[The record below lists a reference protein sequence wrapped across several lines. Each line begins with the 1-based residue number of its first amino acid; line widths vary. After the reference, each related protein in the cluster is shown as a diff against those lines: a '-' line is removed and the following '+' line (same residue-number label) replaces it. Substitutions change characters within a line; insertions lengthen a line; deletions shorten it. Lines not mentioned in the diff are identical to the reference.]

1 MGKSMLVGAVLAVVL
16 VAVLGVGAYFYLRGP
31 VAASVA
37 LQQER
42 VVLVFE
48 SPAEDGATIAAL
60 ISIVADGKM
69 RDASPDT
76 QVTIPG
82 TTATR
87 LSDAYVFGGGGA
99 VARAL
104 GAPDAGGPTAFVAV
118 PAVTWRAAVDATR
131 GVTVSVP
138 EKLTVFDGNQ
148 LVTIPSGQQKLSAAQ
163 ITALLNAQSY
173 LTTAQSAVLRAELAS
188 QMAAALAA
196 AKPVAGQPT
205 VALESDLS
213 PEALAAW
220 LQTSLLR
227 AAMSQPK

>member
-1 MGKSMLVGAVLAVVL
+1 MGKSMLAGAALAIAL
-16 VAVLGVGAYFYLRGP
+16 VAVMGVGAYFYLHDP
-31 VAASVA
+31 LA
-37 LQQER
+37 LSDARHEAR

-60 ISIVADGKM
+60 ITVVADGKM

-87 LSDAYVFGGGGA
+87 LSDAYVFGGGAA

-118 PAVTWRAAVDATR
+118 PAATWRAALEATG
-131 GVTVSVP
+131 GVTVSIP
-138 EKLTVFDGNQ
+138 QKLTVFDGTQ
-148 LVTIPSGQQKLSAAQ
+148 LVTIAAGSQKLSAAQ
-163 ITALLNAQSY
+163 VAALLNAQSY
-173 LTTAQSAVLRAELAS
+173 LAATQSAALRAELAS
-188 QMAAALAA
+188 QMAAALAT
-196 AKPVAGQPT
+196 AKPAAGQPT
-205 VALESDLS
+205 VALESDLG

-220 LQTSLLR
+220 LRTSLLR
-227 AAMSQPK
+227 AAM